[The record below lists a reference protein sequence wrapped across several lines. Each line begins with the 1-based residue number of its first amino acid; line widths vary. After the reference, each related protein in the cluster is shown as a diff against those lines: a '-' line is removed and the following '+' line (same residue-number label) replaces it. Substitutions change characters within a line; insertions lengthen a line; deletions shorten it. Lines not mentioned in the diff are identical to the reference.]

1 MSRNSKINR
10 ERRQAEQER
19 QGKKVIEW
27 IFWGLILLG
36 IACAVYFSIS

>member
-19 QGKKVIEW
+19 QGKKVMD
-27 IFWGLILLG
+27 ILGTHTSRNRMRSLFFN
-36 IACAVYFSIS
+36 ILT